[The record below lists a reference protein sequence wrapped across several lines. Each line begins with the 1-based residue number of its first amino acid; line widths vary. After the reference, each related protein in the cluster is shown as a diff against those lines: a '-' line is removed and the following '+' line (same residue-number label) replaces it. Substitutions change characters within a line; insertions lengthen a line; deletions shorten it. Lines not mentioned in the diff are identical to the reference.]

1 MEGRLGWV
9 VRSNRVKMGS
19 QSQLG
24 WGSGWGGQS
33 CGVTVTVMGSR
44 CGLWGEGQD
53 GVKGQ
58 VRMVGGSG
66 LWGEGQ
72 DDGVRGQVRMVGV
85 RAVG

>member
-1 MEGRLGWV
+1 M
-9 VRSNRVKMGS
+9 
-19 QSQLG
+19 
-24 WGSGWGGQS
+24 
-33 CGVTVTVMGSR
+33 MGSR